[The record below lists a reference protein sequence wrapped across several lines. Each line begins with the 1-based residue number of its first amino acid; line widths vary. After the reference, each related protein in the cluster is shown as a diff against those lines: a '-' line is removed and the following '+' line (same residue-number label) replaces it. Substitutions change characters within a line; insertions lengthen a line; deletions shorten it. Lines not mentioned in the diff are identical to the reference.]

1 MNPPTF
7 ATAGSPGPLN
17 NRHDFL
23 VVNDWA
29 RHTGWLHGAMKLYA
43 SDGVALFAVFL
54 ILGWWIAR
62 RRNDPR
68 RMATALWAGIGT
80 IVAVGVNQP
89 IVNGV
94 KENRPYVTLHHTLLL
109 VSRSTDY
116 SFPSDHATMAGAV
129 AAGLLLVA
137 WRLGLLALLA
147 ALLIAFAR
155 VYIGAHYPGDVLA
168 GLAVGAVVVLVG
180 YLIVVPLLTRLIAH
194 LSATRL
200 RPFLAAS
207 PPQGPGPS
215 STADPRTAYV

>member
-1 MNPPTF
+1 MNP
-7 ATAGSPGPLN
+7 ATITASGSPGPLN

-43 SDGVALFAVFL
+43 GDGIALFAVLL
-54 ILGWWIAR
+54 IVGWWIAR
-62 RRNDPR
+62 RSNDPR
-68 RMATALWAGIGT
+68 RMASALWAGIGT

-116 SFPSDHATMAGAV
+116 SFPSDHTTMAGAV

-155 VYIGAHYPGDVLA
+155 VYVGAHYPGDVLA
-168 GLAVGAVVVLVG
+168 GLAVGAIVVLIG
-180 YLIVVPLLTRLIAH
+180 YLTVVPLLTRLVTH
-194 LSATRL
+194 LSDTRL
-200 RPFLAAS
+200 RPLFAAS
-207 PPQGPGPS
+207 PRSGTELAG
-215 STADPRTAYV
+215 TTDPRTAAA

>member
-1 MNPPTF
+1 MSPLTF
-7 ATAGSPGPLN
+7 NAAGSPGPLN

-23 VVNDWA
+23 VVNGWA

-43 SDGVALFAVFL
+43 GDGVALFAVLL

-62 RRNDPR
+62 RSNDPR
-68 RMATALWAGIGT
+68 RMATTLWAGIGT

-109 VSRSTDY
+109 VSPSTDY

-168 GLAVGAVVVLVG
+168 GLAVGAAVVLIG
-180 YLIVVPLLTRLIAH
+180 YLAVVPSLTRLVAH

-200 RPFLAAS
+200 RPLLAAS
-207 PPQGPGPS
+207 PPQGFGLA
-215 STADPRTAYV
+215 STTDPRTASV

>member
-1 MNPPTF
+1 
-7 ATAGSPGPLN
+7 
-17 NRHDFL
+17 
-23 VVNDWA
+23 
-29 RHTGWLHGAMKLYA
+29 
-43 SDGVALFAVFL
+43 
-54 ILGWWIAR
+54 
-62 RRNDPR
+62 
-68 RMATALWAGIGT
+68 MAIALWAGIGT

-116 SFPSDHATMAGAV
+116 SFPSDHSTMAGAV

-155 VYIGAHYPGDVLA
+155 VYVGAHYPGDVIA
-168 GLAVGAVVVLVG
+168 GLAVGAVVVLIG
-180 YLIVVPLLTRLIAH
+180 YLTVVPVLTRLVTY

-200 RPFLAAS
+200 RPLFATS
-207 PPQGPGPS
+207 PPCGTELAG
-215 STADPRTAYV
+215 TTDPRTAAA